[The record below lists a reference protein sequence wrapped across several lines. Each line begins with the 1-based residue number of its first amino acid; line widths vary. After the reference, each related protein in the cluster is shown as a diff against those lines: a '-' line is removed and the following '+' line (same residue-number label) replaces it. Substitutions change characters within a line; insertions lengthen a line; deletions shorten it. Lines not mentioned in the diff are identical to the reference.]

1 MNALLITFTS
11 SASEEE
17 LKSVASEFAEAVR
30 DVPGLLSKAWL
41 ADGSTSGGFYV
52 FADRA
57 AADAYVDGPLVAN
70 LRAYPAFSD
79 FSIRHFAV
87 DPELSARTWL
97 VVRDIAQ
104 G

>member
-1 MNALLITFTS
+1 MHALLITFTS
-11 SASEEE
+11 SASEQE
-17 LKSVASEFAEAVR
+17 LKNMASEFAEVVR

-41 ADGSTSGGFYV
+41 ADGSTSGGFYL
-52 FADRA
+52 FTDRA
-57 AADAYVDGPLVAN
+57 AAEAYANGPLVEN

-79 FSIRHFAV
+79 FSIRDFAV

-97 VVRDIAQ
+97 VVRDHSR

>member
-1 MNALLITFTS
+1 MHALLITFTS
-11 SASEEE
+11 SASEQE
-17 LKSVASEFAEAVR
+17 LQTVASEFAEVVR

-41 ADGSTSGGFYV
+41 ADGSTSGGFYL

-57 AADAYVDGPLVAN
+57 AADAYANGQLVEK

-79 FSIRHFAV
+79 FTFRNFEV

-97 VVRDIAQ
+97 SARDVSR